1 MGHTVSA
8 YSHKVEEEY
17 RTWKKILKLETK
29 EDKEAFDRLFTHAKF
44 HNYAGVYQSHP
55 FPIYTI
61 FFSILLEH
69 EKRISKLSSRVCE
82 IRELLREM
90 GPKK

>member
-55 FPIYTI
+55 FPLQTI

-69 EKRISKLSSRVCE
+69 EKKLTEMAAKLKTMHEE
-82 IRELLREM
+82 I
-90 GPKK
+90 

>member
-29 EDKEAFDRLFTHAKF
+29 EDKEAFDRLFTYARL
-44 HNYAGVYQSHP
+44 HNSAGVYQSHP
-55 FPIYTI
+55 FPLHTI

-69 EKRISKLSSRVCE
+69 EKKITEMAAKLKTMREE
-82 IRELLREM
+82 I
-90 GPKK
+90 

>member
-29 EDKEAFDRLFTHAKF
+29 EDKEAVDRLFTYARL
-44 HNYAGVYQSHP
+44 HNSAGVYQSHL
-55 FPIYTI
+55 FPLCTI
-61 FFSILLEH
+61 FFPVLLEH
-69 EKRISKLSSRVCE
+69 EKRIMELRDKLQS
-82 IRELLREM
+82 IR
-90 GPKK
+90 